1 MKDKLITKIQ
11 EDMAPRLNKSQLEEL
26 QRVLLNNLYHV
37 EVKEKSCTNSD
48 VKIENKELLEIFLS
62 AKSIEGCSVK
72 TLKYYDSTIK
82 ALFTDVKKPAREINT
97 DDLRGYLANY
107 QNKRGSSKVTIDNM
121 RRIFSSFFGWL
132 EDEDYILKSPVRRI
146 HKVKT
151 DKTIKETFTDESL
164 ELLRDACREIRDL
177 AMVDLLASTGM
188 RVGELVGL
196 NREDISFYERECV
209 VFGKGGNER
218 VVYFDARTKIH
229 LLNYLESRS
238 DDNPALFVA
247 LDKPKERLLIG
258 GVETRLREIGKRA
271 DIQKVHPHKFRRTL
285 ATRAI
290 DRGMPI
296 EQVQQLLGHVKIDTT
311 MRYAMVRQANVK
323 NSHRKYIG

>member
-1 MKDKLITKIQ
+1 
-11 EDMAPRLNKSQLEEL
+11 
-26 QRVLLNNLYHV
+26 
-37 EVKEKSCTNSD
+37 
-48 VKIENKELLEIFLS
+48 
-62 AKSIEGCSVK
+62 
-72 TLKYYDSTIK
+72 
-82 ALFTDVKKPAREINT
+82 
-97 DDLRGYLANY
+97 
-107 QNKRGSSKVTIDNM
+107 
-121 RRIFSSFFGWL
+121 
-132 EDEDYILKSPVRRI
+132 
-146 HKVKT
+146 
-151 DKTIKETFTDESL
+151 
-164 ELLRDACREIRDL
+164 
-177 AMVDLLASTGM
+177 
-188 RVGELVGL
+188 
-196 NREDISFYERECV
+196 V

>member
-1 MKDKLITKIQ
+1 
-11 EDMAPRLNKSQLEEL
+11 
-26 QRVLLNNLYHV
+26 
-37 EVKEKSCTNSD
+37 
-48 VKIENKELLEIFLS
+48 
-62 AKSIEGCSVK
+62 
-72 TLKYYDSTIK
+72 
-82 ALFTDVKKPAREINT
+82 
-97 DDLRGYLANY
+97 
-107 QNKRGSSKVTIDNM
+107 
-121 RRIFSSFFGWL
+121 
-132 EDEDYILKSPVRRI
+132 
-146 HKVKT
+146 
-151 DKTIKETFTDESL
+151 
-164 ELLRDACREIRDL
+164 
-177 AMVDLLASTGM
+177 M